1 MGEMLKGGK
10 ALLKAWETAVEAR
23 GGHFCLLIDQFEELF
38 RLTGWSAPA
47 EAKLF
52 IDILNCAGESD
63 NGAPSVSI
71 VLTMRSDY
79 LGACARHDGF
89 AETVNRCQ
97 YLLPKMNDFGLLLA
111 IHEPAKLFGG
121 EVSEDAAEALMAG
134 TVSEAD
140 RLPILQ
146 HALMRAWDYKSRPE
160 KGWRLE
166 LDDLKAIGGVEAALS
181 RHADEVLGDAIR
193 GPDGAPAPAREE
205 ALEWIF
211 RSLTDLDA
219 DGLGVRRTRRFRELI
234 QVAGSQVDEA
244 TVRALVDRFRAADCS
259 FLAPYQPEPI
269 EAESGIEIS
278 HEALI
283 RKWGRLSDRRW
294 EAGRPRGWV
303 WREFQDGQT
312 WRALAFLAQGRGS
325 TLSPAATE
333 QRLPWFRM
341 IQKRPEWTQR
351 YAAARASVGG
361 TDNSEANGE
370 LADVKSLFER
380 SVRNL
385 RWERLRRL
393 WLPAGVASAFLLVAT
408 QFSLYFNCKR
418 NRKNTKRYRI
428 KAELFRQK
436 LAL

>member
-1 MGEMLKGGK
+1 
-10 ALLKAWETAVEAR
+10 
-23 GGHFCLLIDQFEELF
+23 
-38 RLTGWSAPA
+38 
-47 EAKLF
+47 
-52 IDILNCAGESD
+52 
-63 NGAPSVSI
+63 
-71 VLTMRSDY
+71 
-79 LGACARHDGF
+79 
-89 AETVNRCQ
+89 
-97 YLLPKMNDFGLLLA
+97 
-111 IHEPAKLFGG
+111 
-121 EVSEDAAEALMAG
+121 
-134 TVSEAD
+134 
-140 RLPILQ
+140 
-146 HALMRAWDYKSRPE
+146 MRAWDYKSRPE

-351 YAAARASVGG
+351 YAAARASAGG

-380 SVRNL
+380 SLRNL
-385 RWERLRRL
+385 RRERQRWR
-393 WLPAGVASAFLLVAT
+393 WLTAGVASALLLVAT
-408 QFSLYFNCKR
+408 SIFALLQLQALREKETAVAALG
-418 NRKNTKRYRI
+418 KAVADTKVAQAKTNSVI
-428 KAELFRQK
+428 QDTCVAQNKD
-436 LAL
+436 LALQKSCEIDLQHLYPAPAETPSRAYPEGP